1 MDDRFRVEIP
11 EQEQPVEPGRTAEE
25 EQAVEDEQALELQA
39 AGEIPTTRSSETD
52 QALLSELR
60 ELFERVRTEIG
71 RVIVG
76 QEGVVD
82 TVLIGMMVGGHIL
95 LEGVPGLGKTLL
107 VRTLS
112 QVFNMTFSRIQF
124 TPDLMPSDITGTNML
139 VEGAGGSRMFQ
150 FRPGPIFANIVL
162 ADEINRATPKTQS
175 ALLEAMQEGSVTVF
189 GERHALSQPFLVLA
203 TENPL
208 ELEGTYPLPEAQLD
222 RFMFKINVG
231 YPSLTE
237 LTSILRRT
245 TEGSDIGARQ
255 VMDGATLLRLKQ
267 LLLRTPVSIPVYN
280 YVSRVV
286 LATHPESDEA
296 TEMVKK
302 YVRFGVSPRG
312 AQAMVLGGKVRAVLN
327 GRHYVSYLDVNDV
340 AATALRHR
348 VILNFEAEADGI
360 TPDMVVQNVLD
371 EVRKR
376 GEKRFGRVV

>member
-1 MDDRFRVEIP
+1 MNEESF
-11 EQEQPVEPGRTAEE
+11 AE
-25 EQAVEDEQALELQA
+25 V
-39 AGEIPTTRSSETD
+39 RETYD
-52 QALLSELR
+52 KIRQ
-60 ELFERVRTEIG
+60 EIG

-76 QEGVVD
+76 QESVVD
-82 TVLIGMMVGGHIL
+82 TALTGMMVGGHVL

-112 QVFNMTFSRIQF
+112 QVFDMTFSRIQF
-124 TPDLMPSDITGTNML
+124 TPDLMPSDITGTNVL
-139 VEGAGGSRMFQ
+139 VEGPDGSREFQ
-150 FRPGPIFANIVL
+150 FRPGPVFANIVL

-175 ALLEAMQEGSVTVF
+175 ALLEAMQEGSVTVV
-189 GERHALSQPFLVLA
+189 GERHVLSQPFLVLA

-222 RFMFKINVG
+222 RFMFKVNVE

-245 TEGSDIGARQ
+245 TEGTDIS
-255 VMDGATLLRLKQ
+255 VNKVIDGETLLELRRVFV
-267 LLLRTPVSIPVYN
+267 RTPVSIPVYN

-286 LATHPESDEA
+286 LATHPDSEEA

-312 AQAMVLGGKVRAVLN
+312 AQAMILGGKVKAVLN
-327 GRHYVSYLDVNDV
+327 NRHYVSYLDVDAV
-340 AATALRHR
+340 AVTALRHR

-360 TPDMVVQNVLD
+360 TSDMSVEDVLA
-371 EVRKR
+371 EVKKR
-376 GEKRFGRVV
+376 GEKKFGRVI

>member
-1 MDDRFRVEIP
+1 MDDELRPEVGQPEI
-11 EQEQPVEPGRTAEE
+11 G
-25 EQAVEDEQALELQA
+25 VEDVTPGSVKSDDEE
-39 AGEIPTTRSSETD
+39 
-52 QALLSELR
+52 LLSELR
-60 ELFERVRTEIG
+60 EMFERVKQEIG

-76 QEGVVD
+76 QDSVVD
-82 TVLIGMMVGGHIL
+82 TVLIAMMIGGHVL

-112 QVFNMTFSRIQF
+112 QVMNMSFSRIQF

-139 VEGAGGSRMFQ
+139 VEAAGGGRAFQ

-189 GERHALSQPFLVLA
+189 GGRHVLSQPFLVMA

-231 YPSLTE
+231 YPSLGEMT
-237 LTSILRRT
+237 TILRRT
-245 TEGSDIGARQ
+245 TEGADISVEQ
-255 VMDGATLLRLKQ
+255 VMDGPTLLRLRQ
-267 LLLRTPVSIPVYN
+267 ILLRTPVSIPVYN
-280 YVSRVV
+280 YASRVV
-286 LATHPESDEA
+286 LATHPDSDEA
-296 TEMVKK
+296 TELVKK

-312 AQAMVLGGKVRAVLN
+312 AQAMVLGGKVRAVLS
-327 GRHYVSYLDVNDV
+327 GRHYVSYLDINDV
-340 AATALRHR
+340 ALTALRHR

-360 TPDMVVQNVLD
+360 TPDAVIENVLE

-376 GEKRFGRVV
+376 GEKRFGRVI

>member
-1 MDDRFRVEIP
+1 MDE
-11 EQEQPVEPGRTAEE
+11 
-25 EQAVEDEQALELQA
+25 ALFTEV
-39 AGEIPTTRSSETD
+39 GEIFHKIR
-52 QALLSELR
+52 Q
-60 ELFERVRTEIG
+60 EIS

-76 QEGVVD
+76 QESVVD
-82 TVLIGMMVGGHIL
+82 TVLTGMMVGGHVL

-139 VEGAGGSRMFQ
+139 VEGPGGSRVFQ
-150 FRPGPIFANIVL
+150 FRPGPVFANIVL

-189 GERHALSQPFLVLA
+189 GERHPLNQPFMVLA

-222 RFMFKINVG
+222 RFMFKVNVG
-231 YPSLTE
+231 YPTMAE
-237 LTSILRRT
+237 LTTILRRT
-245 TEGSDIGARQ
+245 TEGSDISANQ
-255 VMDGATLLRLKQ
+255 VIDAETLLRLRQ
-267 LLLRTPVSIPVYN
+267 VFLRVPVSIPVYN

-286 LATHPESDEA
+286 LATHPESEEA
-296 TEMVKK
+296 TDMVKK

-312 AQAMVLGGKVRAVLN
+312 AQAMILGGKVKAVLN
-327 GRHYVSYLDVNDV
+327 GRHYVSYLDVNEV
-340 AATALRHR
+340 AAAALRHR
-348 VILNFEAEADGI
+348 VILNFDAEADGI
-360 TPDMVVQNVLD
+360 TPDMVVENVLA

-376 GEKRFGRVV
+376 GEKTFGRVV

>member
-1 MDDRFRVEIP
+1 MSEERF
-11 EQEQPVEPGRTAEE
+11 AE
-25 EQAVEDEQALELQA
+25 V
-39 AGEIPTTRSSETD
+39 
-52 QALLSELR
+52 R
-60 ELFERVRTEIG
+60 EVFDKIRQEIG

-76 QEGVVD
+76 QEDVVD
-82 TVLIGMMVGGHIL
+82 TVLTGMMVGGHVL

-139 VEGAGGSRMFQ
+139 VQGTGGSRVFQ
-150 FRPGPIFANIVL
+150 FRPGPVFANIVL

-175 ALLEAMQEGSVTVF
+175 ALLEAMQEGGVTVF

-222 RFMFKINVG
+222 RFMFKVNVG
-231 YPSLTE
+231 YPSMTE

-245 TEGSDIGARQ
+245 TEGSDVSGSQ
-255 VMDGATLLRLKQ
+255 VIDREALLEMREAFV
-267 LLLRTPVSIPVYN
+267 RTPVSIPVYN
-280 YVSRVV
+280 YVSRLV
-286 LATHPESDEA
+286 LATHPDSEEA
-296 TEMVKK
+296 TEMAKK

-312 AQAMVLGGKVRAVLN
+312 AQAMIFGGKVKAVLN
-327 GRHYVSYLDVNDV
+327 DRHYVSYLDVNEV
-340 AATALRHR
+340 AVTALRHR

-360 TPDMVVQNVLD
+360 TPDMVIKDVLT
-371 EVRKR
+371 EVKKR
-376 GEKRFGRVV
+376 GEKRFGRVI